1 MSEFFLIIIWF
12 AVVAIL
18 FKVTPATK
26 YEYVCGMRVLRPK
39 WFYAVLLLAPL
50 LYMVATRSNA
60 IGDTYAYEV
69 LYKAIPTTWA
79 ELVSYIPTV
88 TKDKGFTLLS
98 GVIKLIFGG
107 STRSYFFVLALI
119 QGLALIYVYRKY
131 SYSYFISM
139 FLFIA
144 STDYLSWMYNGIRQ
158 FTAVTIIFAATPLML
173 KKKWVPLVAVILLAS
188 TIHGSAL
195 LMLPIVFIVQ
205 GKAWNGKTLV
215 LTVACVVA
223 FAFADQFT
231 NVLDTLLSDT
241 QYTNVVSDWQ
251 GMNDDGTNMLRVIVY
266 SVPALLS
273 FVGRKW
279 IDYDNDPVINLST
292 NMSIVSAALYLVSA
306 GTSGVFLGRLPIFTS
321 LYGYILLPY
330 LLDRIFTKESAKIIK
345 LMMIS
350 AYLVFYYYQIHF
362 AWGLV

>member
-26 YEYVCGMRVLRPK
+26 YEYACGVRVLHPK

-139 FLFIA
+139 FLFIPTAYFAPMDYQTGKLNRTDVTHSVHWYNA
-144 STDYLSWMYNGIRQ
+144 SWQDEAVRREQEKLRKLSSILGVRLAENLYGIINCMKREGL
-158 FTAVTIIFAATPLML
+158 FRY
-173 KKKWVPLVAVILLAS
+173 
-188 TIHGSAL
+188 
-195 LMLPIVFIVQ
+195 
-205 GKAWNGKTLV
+205 
-215 LTVACVVA
+215 VV
-223 FAFADQFT
+223 
-231 NVLDTLLSDT
+231 N
-241 QYTNVVSDWQ
+241 
-251 GMNDDGTNMLRVIVY
+251 R
-266 SVPALLS
+266 
-273 FVGRKW
+273 VGRF
-279 IDYDNDPVINLST
+279 LSRK
-292 NMSIVSAALYLVSA
+292 V
-306 GTSGVFLGRLPIFTS
+306 
-321 LYGYILLPY
+321 
-330 LLDRIFTKESAKIIK
+330 K
-345 LMMIS
+345 
-350 AYLVFYYYQIHF
+350 
-362 AWGLV
+362 

>member
-26 YEYVCGMRVLRPK
+26 YEYACGVRVLHPK

-223 FAFADQFT
+223 FAFADGIAYKQ
-231 NVLDTLLSDT
+231 
-241 QYTNVVSDWQ
+241 
-251 GMNDDGTNMLRVIVY
+251 I
-266 SVPALLS
+266 
-273 FVGRKW
+273 
-279 IDYDNDPVINLST
+279 
-292 NMSIVSAALYLVSA
+292 
-306 GTSGVFLGRLPIFTS
+306 
-321 LYGYILLPY
+321 
-330 LLDRIFTKESAKIIK
+330 KEIA
-345 LMMIS
+345 
-350 AYLVFYYYQIHF
+350 
-362 AWGLV
+362 